1 MKKYAVTLLTLL
13 IASAV
18 VLASCAPAAPVEEAA
33 PAVEEAAPVVEEAAP
48 AEPVVFNWNL
58 GSAGPKTLD
67 PGMNGASDGGDIL
80 SNTFEGLVRE
90 RSGVVQPGIAE
101 SWETSDDGLV
111 WTFYL
116 RESNWSDGSPL
127 TANDFE
133 YAWKRAMDPATASEY
148 SWIWSYTNVV
158 NAADF
163 AYGEEGVTADD
174 VGVKAV
180 DDYTLEVTLSAP
192 TDYFG
197 SLMAFYHFMPVKQSA
212 VEAAGG
218 EDGTWASNPDL
229 FVGNGAFMLTEYTI
243 GEGMK
248 LVKNPEYWNAD
259 VVKID
264 EMNVAFLDD
273 ANTAYAAYQ
282 AGDFLFIPDVPTAEI
297 PRLIEED
304 PNFYVFPLLGTY
316 YYNFNMDLDL
326 WSDVRVRK
334 AFALAIN
341 RQEIVDTLASGQ
353 VPAAGFVP
361 PGFKDDQGRDFF
373 ETSGTYGLVT
383 DDSGVAEA
391 QALMAE
397 AGYPNGEGFPEFEML
412 YNTSEGHQTVAELIQ
427 EQLKTNLGVNA
438 TLANQEWA
446 VFQDTRT
453 QGDYEFARGG
463 WLTDFMDPS
472 GMLAIFQ
479 DGNAYNDP
487 NYFNA
492 DFEAAMA
499 AALATTDKAE
509 HFNQLYIAQEILMT
523 DLPIVPIYH
532 YSDTMLASER
542 LVGWDRSVLGGLDF
556 TTAYIVD

>member
-1 MKKYAVTLLTLL
+1 
-13 IASAV
+13 
-18 VLASCAPAAPVEEAA
+18 
-33 PAVEEAAPVVEEAAP
+33 
-48 AEPVVFNWNL
+48 
-58 GSAGPKTLD
+58 
-67 PGMNGASDGGDIL
+67 
-80 SNTFEGLVRE
+80 
-90 RSGVVQPGIAE
+90 
-101 SWETSDDGLV
+101 
-111 WTFYL
+111 
-116 RESNWSDGSPL
+116 
-127 TANDFE
+127 
-133 YAWKRAMDPATASEY
+133 
-148 SWIWSYTNVV
+148 
-158 NAADF
+158 
-163 AYGEEGVTADD
+163 
-174 VGVKAV
+174 
-180 DDYTLEVTLSAP
+180 
-192 TDYFG
+192 
-197 SLMAFYHFMPVKQSA
+197 
-212 VEAAGG
+212 
-218 EDGTWASNPDL
+218 
-229 FVGNGAFMLTEYTI
+229 
-243 GEGMK
+243 
-248 LVKNPEYWNAD
+248 
-259 VVKID
+259 
-264 EMNVAFLDD
+264 
-273 ANTAYAAYQ
+273 
-282 AGDFLFIPDVPTAEI
+282 
-297 PRLIEED
+297 
-304 PNFYVFPLLGTY
+304 
-316 YYNFNMDLDL
+316 MDLDL

-532 YSDTMLASER
+532 YSDTMLAAEK
-542 LVGWDRSVLGGLDF
+542 LVNWDRSVLGGLDF
-556 TTAYIVD
+556 TTAFFVK